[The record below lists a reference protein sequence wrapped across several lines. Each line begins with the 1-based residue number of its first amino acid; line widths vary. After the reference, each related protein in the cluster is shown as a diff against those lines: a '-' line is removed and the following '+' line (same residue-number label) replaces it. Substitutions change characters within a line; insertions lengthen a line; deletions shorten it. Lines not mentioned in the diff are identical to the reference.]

1 MAKPLLPDELWE
13 RIEPLLPPPKPRR
26 FRFPGRKPLDNR
38 QALTGILFVLKTGI
52 PWEYL
57 PLERGCGSG
66 MTCWRRLRD
75 WQAAGVWQQL
85 HEILLGELNAA
96 DKIDWSRAAIDSSF
110 VRALGGGE
118 RTGPS
123 PVDRRKKGSK
133 HHILTDGH
141 GVPLAATTTAANV
154 KDVTQLRG
162 LVEAIPPVRGKPGRP
177 RRRPDRLYGDRG
189 YDSEPERRW
198 LRRRGIEPFLAARY
212 GAWQRV
218 GGLPLGCGAD
228 VVVAACEAE
237 TPGSD
242 RPSNRY
248 SSGVL
253 VPRLLAHLPHFLVV
267 VFTVGVLSVRVSKED
282 ILR

>member
-38 QALTGILFVLKTGI
+38 KALTGILFILKTGI

-57 PLERGCGSG
+57 PLEMGCGSG

-85 HEILLGELNAA
+85 HEILLAELNAA
-96 DKIDWSRAAIDSSF
+96 DKIDWSRAVIDASF

-133 HHILTDGH
+133 HHVLTDGH

-154 KDVTQLRG
+154 NEVTQLRG

-198 LRRRGIEPFLAARY
+198 LRRRGIEPFLARRGTEHGSGLGVYRWVVERTLSWLHAKRKL
-212 GAWQRV
+212 RV
-218 GGLPLGCGAD
+218 RTDRRTDIHQAFLSL
-228 VVVAACEAE
+228 AC
-237 TPGSD
+237 S
-242 RPSNRY
+242 
-248 SSGVL
+248 L
-253 VPRLLAHLPHFLVV
+253 ICLIFL
-267 VFTVGVLSVRVSKED
+267 
-282 ILR
+282 